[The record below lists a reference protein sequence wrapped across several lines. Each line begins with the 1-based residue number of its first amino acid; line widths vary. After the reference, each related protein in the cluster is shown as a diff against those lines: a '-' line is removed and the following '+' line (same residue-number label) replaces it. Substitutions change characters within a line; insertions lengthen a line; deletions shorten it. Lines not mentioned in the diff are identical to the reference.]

1 MLNNITKESWLTM
14 EDTEWSRNSID
25 TITLQTQ
32 NKVQGNIDSNL
43 LTEIDK
49 KKMLRNW
56 FRVKY
61 HTVENLLKIDR
72 RKIRV
77 IEHPTEWK
85 LIDLVKIS
93 GWENE
98 KKYEVRDCQG
108 FRSWIRW
115 LYDIPEENIWKNE
128 IKSWLLTK
136 YTSIESLSQMNA
148 TEIRKIEY
156 PPYGKVV
163 RLWTLS
169 WWKNPKK
176 IGLQIPEGFRSWI
189 KWLFEWEE

>member
-1 MLNNITKESWLTM
+1 M

-77 IEHPTEWK
+77 IEHPTE
-85 LIDLVKIS
+85 
-93 GWENE
+93 
-98 KKYEVRDCQG
+98 
-108 FRSWIRW
+108 
-115 LYDIPEENIWKNE
+115 
-128 IKSWLLTK
+128 
-136 YTSIESLSQMNA
+136 
-148 TEIRKIEY
+148 
-156 PPYGKVV
+156 
-163 RLWTLS
+163 
-169 WWKNPKK
+169 
-176 IGLQIPEGFRSWI
+176 
-189 KWLFEWEE
+189 